1 MPKGVDASVWIP
13 AIPKSG
19 RPVYLAIADA
29 LAADISAGILRMGS
43 RLPTQRS
50 LADTLGIDFTTV
62 TRAYTEAQRRGLVEG
77 RVGLGTYI
85 KAQPTL
91 SAQAAAPGLID
102 LSTNWPPHFR
112 DQKLVARIWQGVTS
126 LETAGGQ
133 DLLLN
138 YQEAGGAAPD
148 RAAGAHWLS
157 RAFPSLSP
165 ERVLVCPGAQGA
177 LFAIAGQLAG
187 PGDAI
192 CAGAMTYPGFRS
204 LAAHQGWRLIPV
216 AMDDEGLIPEAFD
229 EACLQHQPKALY
241 TTPTLHNPTTA
252 TLPAYRREMIAAIAR
267 AHHVPIIED
276 DAYGKLP
283 RQPPPPPLAAF
294 APELTYYVSSLAK
307 CLSPAL
313 RVAYVVPPD
322 TRAATRLA
330 GALRATMSMTSP
342 LSAAIAT
349 RWIQDGTADA
359 VLAAIRAEMN
369 ERQAIARAVLPPDL
383 IRAHPESLHLW
394 LRLPPPWTRGAF
406 MTQLHASGINV
417 TSSDVF
423 TLETPPEAVRLSLG
437 LTNSLA
443 ELRRGLE
450 AIADLLSEQP
460 AISATMV

>member
-1 MPKGVDASVWIP
+1 MTKGIDASAWIP
-13 AIPKSG
+13 AIRKSG

-29 LAADISAGILRMGS
+29 LATDISSGMLREGS
-43 RLPTQRS
+43 RLPTQRR
-50 LADTLGIDFTTV
+50 LASSLGIDFTTV
-62 TRAYTEAQRRGLVEG
+62 TRAYNEAQRRGLVEG

-85 KAQPTL
+85 KAQP
-91 SAQAAAPGLID
+91 APAPQAAATSVID

-112 DQKLVARIWQGVTS
+112 DQKLVARLWQGVS
-126 LETAGGQ
+126 GLETAGL

-148 RAAGAHWLS
+148 RAAGAHWLA

-216 AMDDEGLIPEAFD
+216 TMDDEGLIPEAFND
-229 EACLQHQPKALY
+229 ACLLHQPKALY
-241 TTPTLHNPTTA
+241 STPTLHNPTTA
-252 TLPAYRREMIAAIAR
+252 TMPAHRRAEIAAIAR
-267 AHHVPIIED
+267 AHDVQIIED

-283 RQPPPPPLAAF
+283 LQPPPPPLAAF
-294 APELTYYVSSLAK
+294 APERTYYVSSLAK

-322 TRAATRLA
+322 ARAASRLA
-330 GALRATMSMTSP
+330 GVLRATMSMTSP
-342 LSAAIAT
+342 FTAALAT

-369 ERQAIARAVLPPDL
+369 ERQAIARTILPADL
-383 IRAHPESLHLW
+383 IRNHPESLHLW
-394 LRLPPPWTRGAF
+394 LRLPPPWTRGPF
-406 MTQLHASGINV
+406 MNQLRAGGISV

-450 AIADLLSEQP
+450 TIANLLTEQP

>member
-1 MPKGVDASVWIP
+1 MPNKLDASVWIP
-13 AIPKSG
+13 AIHKSG
-19 RPVYLAIADA
+19 RPLYLSIVDA
-29 LAADISAGILRMGS
+29 LAADISSGMLRAGS
-43 RLPTQRS
+43 RLPTQRR
-50 LADTLGIDFTTV
+50 LASALGIDFTTV

-77 RVGLGTYI
+77 RVGLGTYV
-85 KAQPTL
+85 KAQSAPPPPT
-91 SAQAAAPGLID
+91 AATGPID

-112 DQKLVARIWQGVTS
+112 DQPLIARIWQGVAS
-126 LETAGGQ
+126 LETSGGL
-133 DLLLN
+133 DLLLS
-138 YQEAGGAAPD
+138 YQEAGGTASD
-148 RAAGAHWLS
+148 RAAGASWLS
-157 RAFPSLSP
+157 RPFPSLSP
-165 ERVLVCPGAQGA
+165 ERVLVCPGAQSA

-187 PGDAI
+187 PGDTI

-204 LAAHQGWRLIPV
+204 LAAHQGWRLVPV

-229 EACLQHQPKALY
+229 EVCLRHQPKALY

-252 TLPAYRREMIAAIAR
+252 TLPAYRREVIAAIAR
-267 AHHVPIIED
+267 AHNVPIIED

-283 RQPPPPPLAAF
+283 LQPPPPPLAAF

-322 TRAATRLA
+322 RSAATRVT

-369 ERQAIARAVLPPDL
+369 ERQEIARAVLPPNL
-383 IRAHPESLHLW
+383 IRAHPEGLHVW

-406 MTQLHASGINV
+406 MTQLHAAGISV

-423 TLETPPEAVRLSLG
+423 TLEAPPEAVRLSLG
-437 LTNSLA
+437 RANSLA

-450 AIADLLSEQP
+450 TIATLLTEQP

>member
-1 MPKGVDASVWIP
+1 MTKGIDASAWIP
-13 AIPKSG
+13 AIRKSG

-29 LAADISAGILRMGS
+29 LAADISSGTLREGS
-43 RLPTQRS
+43 RLPTQRN
-50 LADTLGIDFTTV
+50 LASSLGIDFTTV
-62 TRAYTEAQRRGLVEG
+62 TRAYNEAQRRGLVEG

-85 KAQPTL
+85 KAQP
-91 SAQAAAPGLID
+91 APAPQTATAGLID

-112 DQKLVARIWQGVTS
+112 DQKLVARIWEGVAG
-126 LETAGGQ
+126 LEAGGL
-133 DLLLN
+133 DLLLS
-138 YQEAGGAAPD
+138 YQEAGGAAAD
-148 RAAGAHWLS
+148 RAAGAYWLS

-165 ERVLVCPGAQGA
+165 ERIVVCPGAQSA

-216 AMDDEGLIPEAFD
+216 AMDDEGLIPEAFA
-229 EACLQHQPKALY
+229 EACLLHQPKALY
-241 TTPTLHNPTTA
+241 STPTLHNPTTA
-252 TLPAYRREMIAAIAR
+252 TMPVHRREAIAAIAR
-267 AHHVPIIED
+267 AHEVTIIED

-283 RQPPPPPLAAF
+283 IQAPPPPLASF
-294 APELTYYVSSLAK
+294 APERTYYVSSLAK

-322 TRAATRLA
+322 LRAATRLA
-330 GALRATMSMTSP
+330 AVLRATMSMTSP
-342 LSAAIAT
+342 VTASLAT
-349 RWIQDGTADA
+349 RWIQDGTADG

-369 ERQAIARAVLPPDL
+369 ERQAIARSVLPAEL
-383 IRAHPESLHLW
+383 IRSHPESLHVW

-406 MTQLHASGINV
+406 MNQLQAGGISV

-423 TLETPPEAVRLSLG
+423 TLETPREAVRLSLG
-437 LTNSLA
+437 RANSAA

-450 AIADLLSEQP
+450 SIARLLTEQP
-460 AISATMV
+460 ALSAMMV

>member
-1 MPKGVDASVWIP
+1 MTKGLDASAWIP
-13 AIPKSG
+13 AIRKSG

-29 LAADISAGILRMGS
+29 LAADITSGMLREGS

-50 LADTLGIDFTTV
+50 LASSLGIDFTTV
-62 TRAYTEAQRRGLVEG
+62 TRAYNEAQRRGLVEG

-85 KAQPTL
+85 KAAPQPQT
-91 SAQAAAPGLID
+91 AATGLID

-112 DQKLVARIWQGVTS
+112 DQKLTARIWQGVSS
-126 LETAGGQ
+126 LETAGL

-138 YQEAGGAAPD
+138 YQEAGGIAQD

-157 RAFPSLSP
+157 RAFPSLAP

-192 CAGAMTYPGFRS
+192 CAGTMTYPGFRS

-229 EACLQHQPKALY
+229 EACLLHQPKALY

-252 TLPAYRREMIAAIAR
+252 TMPAYRREMIAAIAR
-267 AHHVPIIED
+267 AHEVAIIED

-283 RQPPPPPLAAF
+283 LQPPPPPLATF

-322 TRAATRLA
+322 ARAAIRLA
-330 GALRATMSMTSP
+330 GGLRATMSMTSP
-342 LSAAIAT
+342 FTAAIAT
-349 RWIQDGTADA
+349 RWIQEGTADA

-369 ERQAIARAVLPPDL
+369 ERQAVARSILPPEL
-383 IRAHPESLHLW
+383 IRHHPESLHLW
-394 LRLPPPWTRGAF
+394 LRLPPPWTRGPF
-406 MTQLHASGINV
+406 MTQLQAGGISV

-423 TLETPPEAVRLSLG
+423 TLETPREAVRLSLG
-437 LTNSLA
+437 RASSLG

-450 AIADLLSEQP
+450 TIADLLMEQP

>member
-1 MPKGVDASVWIP
+1 MTKGLDASAWIP
-13 AIPKSG
+13 AIRKSG

-29 LAADISAGILRMGS
+29 LAADISSGMLREGS
-43 RLPTQRS
+43 RLPTQRR
-50 LADTLGIDFTTV
+50 LASSLGIDFTTV
-62 TRAYTEAQRRGLVEG
+62 TRAYNEAQRRGLVEG

-85 KAQPTL
+85 KAAPQSQT
-91 SAQAAAPGLID
+91 AATGLID

-112 DQKLVARIWQGVTS
+112 DQKLTARIWQGVAS
-126 LETAGGQ
+126 LETAGL

-138 YQEAGGAAPD
+138 YQEAGGVAQD

-165 ERVLVCPGAQGA
+165 ERVLVCPGAQSA
-177 LFAIAGQLAG
+177 VFAIAGQIAG

-229 EACLQHQPKALY
+229 EACLLHRPKALY
-241 TTPTLHNPTTA
+241 STPTLHNPTTA
-252 TLPAYRREMIAAIAR
+252 TMPAYRREMIAAIAR
-267 AHHVPIIED
+267 AHEVAIIED

-283 RQPPPPPLAAF
+283 LQPPPPPLAAF

-322 TRAATRLA
+322 ARSAIRLA
-330 GALRATMSMTSP
+330 GSLRATMSMTSP
-342 LSAAIAT
+342 FTAAIAT
-349 RWIQDGTADA
+349 RWIQDGTAAA

-369 ERQAIARAVLPPDL
+369 ERQALARSILPPEL
-383 IRAHPESLHLW
+383 IRHHPESLHVW

-406 MTQLHASGINV
+406 MTQLQAGGISV

-437 LTNSLA
+437 RANALV

-450 AIADLLSEQP
+450 TIADLLTEQP

>member
-1 MPKGVDASVWIP
+1 MANDLDARTWIP
-13 AIPKSG
+13 AIRKTG
-19 RPVYLAIADA
+19 RPVYLSIVEA
-29 LAADISAGILRMGS
+29 LAADISSGALRVGS
-43 RLPTQRS
+43 RLPTQRR
-50 LADTLGIDFTTV
+50 LASTLGIDFTTV

-85 KAQPTL
+85 KAQPAPATPP
-91 SAQAAAPGLID
+91 AATGAID

-112 DQKLVARIWQGVTS
+112 DQKLVARIWQGITG
-126 LETAGGQ
+126 LETAGGL

-138 YQEAGGAAPD
+138 YQETGGTASD
-148 RAAGAHWLS
+148 RAAGAYWLS
-157 RAFPSLSP
+157 RPFPSLSP
-165 ERVLVCPGAQGA
+165 ERVLVCPGAQSA

-204 LAAHQGWRLIPV
+204 LAAHQGWRLVPV
-216 AMDDEGLIPEAFD
+216 TMDDEGLIPEAFA
-229 EACLQHQPKALY
+229 EACLRHQPKALY
-241 TTPTLHNPTTA
+241 STPTLHNPTTA
-252 TLPAYRREMIAAIAR
+252 TMPAHRREMIAAIAR

-283 RQPPPPPLAAF
+283 SQPPPPPLAAF
-294 APELTYYVSSLAK
+294 APELTYYVSTLAK

-322 TRAATRLA
+322 SRAATRLA
-330 GALRATMSMTSP
+330 GALRATMAMTSP

-369 ERQAIARAVLPPDL
+369 QRQDIARTILPPDL
-383 IRAHPESLHLW
+383 IRAHSEGLHLW
-394 LRLPPPWTRGAF
+394 LRLPQPWTRGAF
-406 MTQLHASGINV
+406 MTQLQAGGISV
-417 TSSDVF
+417 TGSDVF

-437 LTNSLA
+437 RTNSLA

-450 AIADLLSEQP
+450 MIANLLTEQP

>member
-1 MPKGVDASVWIP
+1 MTKGLDASAWIP
-13 AIPKSG
+13 AIRKSG
-19 RPVYLAIADA
+19 RPVYLAIAEA
-29 LAADISAGILRMGS
+29 LAADISSGMLREGS

-50 LADTLGIDFTTV
+50 LASSLGIDFTTV
-62 TRAYTEAQRRGLVEG
+62 TRAYNEAQRRGLVEG

-85 KAQPTL
+85 KATPQPQT
-91 SAQAAAPGLID
+91 AATGLID

-112 DQKLVARIWQGVTS
+112 DQKLTARIWQAVSS
-126 LETAGGQ
+126 LETAGL

-138 YQEAGGAAPD
+138 YQEAGGVAQD

-165 ERVLVCPGAQGA
+165 EQVLVCPGAQSA

-229 EACLQHQPKALY
+229 EACLLHQPKALY
-241 TTPTLHNPTTA
+241 STPTLHNPTTA
-252 TLPAYRREMIAAIAR
+252 TMPAYRREMIAAIAR
-267 AHHVPIIED
+267 AHKVAIIED

-283 RQPPPPPLAAF
+283 LQPPPPPLAAF

-322 TRAATRLA
+322 SRAAIRLA
-330 GALRATMSMTSP
+330 GSLRATMSMTSP
-342 LSAAIAT
+342 FTAAIAT

-369 ERQAIARAVLPPDL
+369 ERQAVARSVLPPKL
-383 IRAHPESLHLW
+383 IRHHPESLHLW
-394 LRLPPPWTRGAF
+394 LRLPPPWTREAF
-406 MTQLHASGINV
+406 MTQLQAGGISV

-423 TLETPPEAVRLSLG
+423 TLEAPPEAVRLSLG
-437 LTNSLA
+437 RASSLV

-450 AIADLLSEQP
+450 TIADLLTEQP

>member
-1 MPKGVDASVWIP
+1 MTKGLDASAWIP

-19 RPVYLAIADA
+19 RPVYLAIAEA
-29 LAADISAGILRMGS
+29 LAADISSGTLREGS

-50 LADTLGIDFTTV
+50 LASSLGIDFTTV
-62 TRAYTEAQRRGLVEG
+62 TRAYNEAQRRGLVEG

-85 KAQPTL
+85 KAAPQPQT
-91 SAQAAAPGLID
+91 AATGLID

-112 DQKLVARIWQGVTS
+112 DQKLTARIWQAVSS
-126 LETAGGQ
+126 LETAGL

-138 YQEAGGAAPD
+138 YQEAGGVAPD

-157 RAFPSLSP
+157 RAFPSLAP

-216 AMDDEGLIPEAFD
+216 AMDDEGLIPEAFA
-229 EACLQHQPKALY
+229 EACLLHQPKALY

-252 TLPAYRREMIAAIAR
+252 TMPAYRREMIAAIAR
-267 AHHVPIIED
+267 AHEVAIIED

-283 RQPPPPPLAAF
+283 LQPPPPPLAAF

-322 TRAATRLA
+322 SRAAIRLA

-342 LSAAIAT
+342 FTAAIAT

-369 ERQAIARAVLPPDL
+369 ERQAVARSVLPPEL
-383 IRAHPESLHLW
+383 IRHHPESLHLW

-406 MTQLHASGINV
+406 MTQLQAGGISV

-423 TLETPPEAVRLSLG
+423 TLEAPPEAVRLSLG
-437 LTNSLA
+437 RASSLA
-443 ELRRGLE
+443 ELRRGLK
-450 AIADLLSEQP
+450 AIADLLNEQP